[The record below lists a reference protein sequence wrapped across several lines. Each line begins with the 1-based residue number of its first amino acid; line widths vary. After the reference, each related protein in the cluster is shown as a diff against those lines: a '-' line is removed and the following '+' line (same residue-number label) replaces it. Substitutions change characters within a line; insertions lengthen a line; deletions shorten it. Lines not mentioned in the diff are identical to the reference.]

1 MLQQQAPASAA
12 EVPSGVG
19 GLRVAG
25 GSALQESVQLLTAC
39 RTEELHKLEQLAG
52 TKKVL
57 AVFRYALAARVPM
70 ILSTHASFQ
79 AVLCRVSGLLLTLD
93 EPRAS
98 MPLDRSYHGMQM
110 DVCM

>member
-1 MLQQQAPASAA
+1 MNSSYVAFDCRSDGLDALQQQAPASAA

-25 GSALQESVQLLTAC
+25 GSALQESVQLLIAC

-57 AVFRYALAARVPM
+57 AVFRYAPAALGCP
-70 ILSTHASFQ
+70 
-79 AVLCRVSGLLLTLD
+79 
-93 EPRAS
+93 
-98 MPLDRSYHGMQM
+98 
-110 DVCM
+110 